1 MSDRDQR
8 LTKGL
13 VKSRI
18 GRVGSCP
25 RVLRVPFSCVRQ
37 EGRLGV
43 FVRSLRT
50 MRMVCLSEDNE
61 DGVWVHVSESSD
73 AGLPGLSRISGH

>member
-13 VKSRI
+13 IKSRI

-25 RVLRVPFSCVRQ
+25 RVLRVPLSCVPQ
-37 EGRLGV
+37 EGRLG
-43 FVRSLRT
+43 RSF
-50 MRMVCLSEDNE
+50 CEEFEDNE
-61 DGVWVHVSESSD
+61 DGVF
-73 AGLPGLSRISGH
+73 I